1 MFLELLDQTSAAA
14 STAAS
19 TAQGTAQPQG
29 NNVWQM
35 VLTIGI
41 WVVVIAAA
49 YFLFIRPQRK
59 KQKQEEELRNSIEIG
74 DDITTIG
81 GIVGRVVSVR
91 DDDESFIIETGSDK
105 TRMRFKKWAIAS
117 VDTPDKQPKT
127 PEKKQKEKAQKE
139 EDTPEKI
146 EKKKEKK
153 SDNPVEW

>member
-1 MFLELLDQTSAAA
+1 MNFGLLDQASAAQ
-14 STAAS
+14 S
-19 TAQGTAQPQG
+19 GTQAQG

-74 DDITTIG
+74 DDVTTIG
-81 GIVGRVVSVR
+81 GIVGRVIAVR
-91 DDDESFIIETGSDK
+91 EDDDTIIVETGSDK

-127 PEKKQKEKAQKE
+127 PEKKGKEKDAETSSEKE
-139 EDTPEKI
+139 KEDKER
-146 EKKKEKK
+146 KKESKRK
-153 SDNPVEW
+153 SDEE